1 MKRILWKVTLAS
13 LLTLVAY
20 LALYMIWGAILSG
33 VESQTLR
40 LTLIAL
46 MTSVAYGAVLVY
58 VSKIRGGVGE
68 DEVMEDYRDGT
79 YTSLAEDLQKLLLR
93 EAKTLLCMAVI
104 TIACCVVN
112 TLDMALLGKKTVSG
126 ITLVYA
132 PLCLFSSLS
141 EKLWLAV
148 PLYALGVVV
157 AGAAY
162 VVFLLI
168 YRKKKYMYWMGNK

>member
-58 VSKIRGGVGE
+58 VSKIRGGVG
-68 DEVMEDYRDGT
+68 RT
-79 YTSLAEDLQKLLLR
+79 R
-93 EAKTLLCMAVI
+93 
-104 TIACCVVN
+104 
-112 TLDMALLGKKTVSG
+112 
-126 ITLVYA
+126 
-132 PLCLFSSLS
+132 
-141 EKLWLAV
+141 
-148 PLYALGVVV
+148 
-157 AGAAY
+157 
-162 VVFLLI
+162 
-168 YRKKKYMYWMGNK
+168 